1 MNKFDLLKEMD
12 NFVYDSTKDSLVHKN
27 VQVEQSMAERAA
39 ERAEFYRDM
48 AREDDNA

>member
-1 MNKFDLLKEMD
+1 MKEMD
-12 NFVYDSTKDSLVHKN
+12 NFVYDSVKDQLIYKD

-48 AREDDNA
+48 AREDNNA